1 MANDKRT
8 SFPLMPIGHWW
19 TLRTK
24 FKLSIPGVV
33 TDSYISTVLNMKE
46 ASARNNVIPYLKQ
59 VGIIDED
66 GKPQERAKKWRD
78 DAQYKKV
85 CSEIIKEVYPQE
97 LIDACPN
104 PNSDRAS
111 AERWFSNYTG
121 GGQVAVRKMV
131 SFYSI
136 LAEADSS
143 KATEQKNKKLT
154 ESTPTPKK
162 LPKKQTPQ
170 KAENPKLYI
179 AKKEPQSGEK
189 SNIPSININLQIH
202 ISADASPD
210 QIDKIFEN
218 MAKHIYNRKTL
229 NE

>member
-24 FKLSIPGVV
+24 FKQSIPGVV
-33 TDSYISTVLNMKE
+33 TDSYLSTVLNMKE
-46 ASARNNVIPYLKQ
+46 ASARNNVLPYLKQ

-66 GKPQERAKKWRD
+66 GKTQERAKKWRD
-78 DAQYKKV
+78 DSQYKKV

-97 LIDACPN
+97 LLDACPD
-104 PNSDRAS
+104 PNSDKES
-111 AERWFSNYTG
+111 AERWFSNHTG
-121 GGQVAVRKMV
+121 SGQVAVRKMI

-136 LAEADSS
+136 LTEADPS
-143 KATEQKNKKLT
+143 KATEPKNKN
-154 ESTPTPKK
+154 STKGTPSPKK
-162 LPKKQTPQ
+162 APKEKVAQKTEPKKVETT
-170 KAENPKLYI
+170 N
-179 AKKEPQSGEK
+179 KEQAAHNK
-189 SNIPSININLQIH
+189 SVIPSININLQIH

-218 MAKHIYNRKTL
+218 MAKHIFNRETL